1 MQKEQSV
8 FNEWIP
14 NKIIIALLVVVAMP
28 QMFVL
33 SLFSMNSTFTASF
46 LDIDVDDVQ
55 FLFSL
60 GYLMIVIGMFL
71 NTRFLHYFNIRNYCL
86 FMTMLNIVLL
96 YGSTLSK
103 NPEVLLIFR
112 ILQGMACLFEGCIVI
127 PLIMAR
133 LKTNNARI
141 IAFSIMYS
149 TMLTGDKFATYL
161 VKFAIENYTHNVMVY
176 TVIIF
181 HVFALLIYVFI
192 FNHGRLYPKKP
203 LYQLSIGGIFYM
215 MIALIGGAFTLVYG
229 KRYYWFESSYII
241 TSFSI
246 CLIFSGLFLLHQRSA
261 NRRIFQFDVLKSERV
276 IVGLILFFCFY
287 ILRSSMSNIYQ
298 VMNVVWHWEWQ
309 YVLKIQFF
317 NVIGSFA
324 GVIAA
329 YYMLIY
335 KMNYKSIFIIGF
347 LTLAVSMLWFSY
359 LFIPDLR
366 VDAIIPPLVIQGL
379 GQGILFTPLLLFII
393 GSVHPDISSS
403 ASHAAVSMRFWTN
416 TIGFSLMQNA
426 ILHLTTKHQSYM
438 TRNLDITNEYF
449 QDEWNAIFSKKIS
462 GFIYNDAV
470 NLTVRSITT
479 KIYNHALLIS
489 NIEIFRTL
497 FVFGLLTIIFI
508 LVYGPISRK
517 LINKF

>member
-1 MQKEQSV
+1 MQKEQSI

-14 NKIIIALLVVVAMP
+14 NKIIIALLVLVALP

-96 YGSTLSK
+96 FGTTLTR
-103 NPEVLLIFR
+103 NPEVLVFLR
-112 ILQGMACLFEGCIVI
+112 IMQGMACLFEGCIVV

-133 LKTNNARI
+133 IKSDNARI

-161 VKFAIENYTHNVMVY
+161 VKFAIENYTHNMMIY
-176 TVIIF
+176 SIIIF
-181 HVFALLIYVFI
+181 HIVALIIYVFI

-203 LYQLSIGGIFYM
+203 LYQLSLGGIFFIM
-215 MIALIGGAFTLVYG
+215 VALIGGAFTLVYG
-229 KRYYWFESSYII
+229 KRYYWFESPYII
-241 TSFSI
+241 TSFTV
-246 CLIFSGLFLLHQRSA
+246 CMVFSGLFLFHQRTA
-261 NRRIFQFDVLKSERV
+261 KRRIFQFEVLKSERV
-276 IVGLILFFCFY
+276 VVGLVLFFCFY
-287 ILRSSMSNIYQ
+287 ILRSCMSNIYQ

-324 GVIAA
+324 GVIAG
-329 YYMLIY
+329 YYMLVH
-335 KMNYKSIFIIGF
+335 KVNYKSIFIIGF
-347 LTLAVSMLWFSY
+347 LTLSISMMWFSY
-359 LFIPDLR
+359 LFIPDLK
-366 VDAIIPPLVIQGL
+366 VSAIIAPLVIQGI
-379 GQGILFTPLLLFII
+379 GQGILFTPLLIFIV
-393 GSVHPDISSS
+393 GSVHPTISSS
-403 ASHAAVSMRFWTN
+403 ASHIAVTMRFWTN
-416 TIGFSLMQNA
+416 TIGFSIMQNA
-426 ILHLTTKHQSYM
+426 ILHLTTKHLSYT
-438 TRNLDITNEYF
+438 TRNLDLTNANYQE
-449 QDEWNAIFSKKIS
+449 QWDAIFAKNIN
-462 GFIYNDAV
+462 GHVYNEAI
-470 NLTVRSITT
+470 NLTVRALNT
-479 KIYNHALLIS
+479 KVYNHALLIS

-497 FVFGLLTIIFI
+497 FVFGLLSILFI
-508 LVYGPISRK
+508 LIYGPISRK
-517 LINKF
+517 LLNKF